1 MSPQPTCPVPVLG
14 LTPSGKLEYCLV
26 SGPELQ
32 HGRSSWRGQE
42 GVRGTWHPLAEI
54 MCKFMYIV
62 IKEFRKWERFNRFR
76 DPGSKGSRTASGR
89 ELAWPASNGGDQRSP
104 ALPPIIQWFKKF
116 AKFSTELKV
125 LRPESNWGHRIISF
139 QWQWRVGG
147 TVLRYVQNTTFLPTK
162 EQYKILSMSLRS
174 SWFSV

>member
-1 MSPQPTCPVPVLG
+1 MPSPRPRPDSIWQVRVLFSVG
-14 LTPSGKLEYCLV
+14 TRAAAWAVLMKGAM
-26 SGPELQ
+26 
-32 HGRSSWRGQE
+32 
-42 GVRGTWHPLAEI
+42 GTWPPLTEI

-76 DPGSKGSRTASGR
+76 DPGSKGPRTACGW
-89 ELAWPASNGGDQRSP
+89 ELPWPASNGGDQRSP

-147 TVLRYVQNTTFLPTK
+147 TVNVLRYVQNTTFLPTK

-174 SWFSV
+174 SCLSVYRQET